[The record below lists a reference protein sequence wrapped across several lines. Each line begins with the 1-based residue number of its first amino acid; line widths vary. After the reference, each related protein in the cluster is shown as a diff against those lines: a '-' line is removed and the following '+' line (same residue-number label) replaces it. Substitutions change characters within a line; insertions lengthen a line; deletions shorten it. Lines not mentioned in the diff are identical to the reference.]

1 MNQQSTPITQLQNN
15 VSNQTENENQ
25 VVNDILNEISQD
37 QQTVQPQDMSQQNI
51 QQTMQEVPQQM
62 QQMNYNT
69 DPNIQQMPQHLNP
82 QGSQTDFGQFLQSKG
97 YQSVPFYEQILS
109 EAKSPLVVAVIFFMF
124 SQNFL
129 QKMIV
134 GLSEKFKTEAGGVST
149 MGLVL
154 VSLLAGV
161 SYWGVNRMINK
172 N

>member
-1 MNQQSTPITQLQNN
+1 MNQQATPINQLQNN
-15 VSNQTENENQ
+15 VTNQPDQNENQ

-37 QQTVQPQDMSQQNI
+37 QQMSNQEIPQQNI

-69 DPNIQQMPQHLNP
+69 DPNVQQMPQHLNP

-97 YQSVPFYEQILS
+97 YQSVPFTTDFIRS
-109 EAKSPLVVAVIFFMF
+109 KKSISCVCYLLF

-134 GLSEKFKTEAGGVST
+134 GLSKNLNRSRRCFYNGII
-149 MGLVL
+149 L
-154 VSLLAGV
+154 VSLLLVFLLGC
-161 SYWGVNRMINK
+161 
-172 N
+172 